1 MLARLEAELEVWSR
15 RAAMLGVTLFVV
27 VALVTIADVLMRW
40 LFSAPV
46 DGLEEVN
53 RLVVAVAIAFFFP
66 LAIAER
72 HHIAITFLGSALG
85 QLSTV
90 WLRAMASVATTLFFV
105 LLGWQFIDFV
115 LEMQEAGETTWI
127 LAWPVAP
134 WWIAVTVIL
143 LTCVPAQL
151 IVLAADF
158 THALAG
164 GEPGSDASAPEPAT
178 PGNRDS

>member
-1 MLARLEAELEVWSR
+1 MLTLLEAKVEAWSR
-15 RAAMLGVTLFVV
+15 RVAMLGVTGFVA
-27 VALVTIADVLMRW
+27 VALFTITDVFMRW
-40 LFSAPV
+40 LFNSPV

-53 RLVVAVAIAFFFP
+53 RLVVAVAISCFFP

-85 QLSTV
+85 RLSSA
-90 WLRAMASVATTLFFV
+90 WLRALASVATTLFFV
-105 LLGWQFIDFV
+105 LVGWQFINFV
-115 LEMQEAGETTWI
+115 IQMQDAGETTWI
-127 LAWPVAP
+127 LGWPVTP

-151 IVLAADF
+151 IVLVADF

-164 GEPGSDASAPEPAT
+164 GAPEEDERSHET
-178 PGNRDS
+178 QQGRSIS

>member
-1 MLARLEAELEVWSR
+1 MLARLEAKVEVWSR
-15 RAAMLGVTLFVV
+15 RAAMLGVTVFVA

-40 LFSAPV
+40 LFASPV

-53 RLVVAVAIAFFFP
+53 RLVVAVAIACFFP
-66 LAIAER
+66 LAISER

-85 QLSTV
+85 HLSSA

-105 LLGWQFIDFV
+105 LVGWQFIDLT
-115 LEMQEAGETTWI
+115 LEMQDAGETTWI
-127 LAWPVAP
+127 LAWPVTP

-158 THALAG
+158 SHALSG
-164 GEPGSDASAPEPAT
+164 NTPETA
-178 PGNRDS
+178 PGNRES

>member
-1 MLARLEAELEVWSR
+1 VLAQLEAKVEDWSR
-15 RAAMLGVTLFVV
+15 RVAMLGVTGFVA

-40 LFSAPV
+40 LFNSPV

-53 RLVVAVAIAFFFP
+53 RLVVAVATACFFP

-85 QLSTV
+85 QLSGA
-90 WLRAMASVATTLFFV
+90 WLRALASVATTLFFV
-105 LLGWQFIDFV
+105 LVGWQFINFV
-115 LEMQEAGETTWI
+115 LQMQDAGETTWI
-127 LAWPVAP
+127 LAWPVTP

-151 IVLAADF
+151 IVLVADF
-158 THALAG
+158 AHALAG
-164 GEPGSDASAPEPAT
+164 GAPETGEGSPETAQ
-178 PGNRDS
+178 PSNRDS

>member
-1 MLARLEAELEVWSR
+1 
-15 RAAMLGVTLFVV
+15 MLGVACFVA

-40 LFSAPV
+40 LFSSPV

-53 RLVVAVAIAFFFP
+53 RLVVAVAIACFFP

-72 HHIAITFLGSALG
+72 HHIAITFLGSAFG
-85 QLSTV
+85 QLSTA

-105 LLGWQFIDFV
+105 LVGWQFIKFV
-115 LEMQEAGETTWI
+115 IEMHDAGETTWI
-127 LAWPVAP
+127 LAWPVTP

-151 IVLAADF
+151 IVLVADF
-158 THALAG
+158 ANAFAG
-164 GEPGSDASAPEPAT
+164 GTPKSDGNSPETAPT
-178 PGNRDS
+178 GDGGG

>member
-1 MLARLEAELEVWSR
+1 
-15 RAAMLGVTLFVV
+15 MLGVIGFVG

-40 LFSAPV
+40 LFNSPV

-53 RLVVAVAIAFFFP
+53 RLVVAVATALFFP

-72 HHIAITFLGSALG
+72 HHIAITFLGGALG
-85 QLSTV
+85 RLSSA

-105 LLGWQFIDFV
+105 LVGWQFINFV
-115 LEMQEAGETTWI
+115 LQMQDAGETTWI
-127 LAWPVAP
+127 LGWPVTP

-151 IVLAADF
+151 VVLVADF

-164 GEPGSDASAPEPAT
+164 GAPDSDGISPEMAP